1 MFIFHSLGTEI
12 VKILTNI
19 QVELGTRKTRKN
31 FFCSERTYFSSK
43 ERFSGL
49 FFFCF

>member
-19 QVELGTRKTRKN
+19 QVELGIRETRLT
-31 FFCSERTYFSSK
+31 FLFSERTYFSI
-43 ERFSGL
+43 FQTFNFINIL
-49 FFFCF
+49 